1 MRDGIWKTL
10 DLPKDWQRVARLCE
24 REATRGN
31 SARNAALRALVRDL
45 GRQIDPRLLKE
56 IRDRGDVLPLEY
68 ERSITDTLEHH
79 LLTALHHFQC
89 SDGIDA
95 TLERALTHVIRE
107 HLAKYV
113 RQCDE
118 RYAADADPAAR
129 EVAKAF
135 ADIAAALPVEEV
147 ARALLAGE
155 EIAVEPVLTE
165 IDVNDDDLSR
175 AQ

>member
-10 DLPKDWQRVARLCE
+10 ELPRGWQRVAHLCE
-24 REATRGN
+24 REATRGD

-45 GRQIDPRLLKE
+45 RRQIDTRLLKH
-56 IRDRGDVLPLEY
+56 IRDGGDVLPLDY
-68 ERSITDTLEHH
+68 EGPIADTLEHN
-79 LLTALHHFQC
+79 LLTALHHFQG
-89 SDGIDA
+89 SDGIDVA
-95 TLERALTHVIRE
+95 LGRALTHVIRE

-118 RYAADADPAAR
+118 SYAADTDPAAP

-135 ADIAAALPVEEV
+135 ADIVAALPVEEV

-155 EIAVEPVLTE
+155 EIAVEPVLAE
-165 IDVNDDDLSR
+165 IDIDDDDLSR
-175 AQ
+175 VQ